1 MTDQTELSLPT
12 PPAPNDGNRRTLLI
26 IVGIIVFCCVCAVGT
41 FVFYQY
47 LGDPLL
53 EMLGL
58 Q

>member
-1 MTDQTELSLPT
+1 MTDQTEPLLPT
-12 PPAPNDGNRRTLLI
+12 SPAPDDSNRRTLLI
-26 IVGIIVFCCVCAVGT
+26 IAGIIVFCCVCAVGT